1 MNRGG
6 GGYAAPMGR
15 RVKEGSGPNDGFKF
29 WQNRPVSCIVM
40 GVGISSLGGGIP
52 HEIVRSEQNFRLFL
66 VMMFLQFTGSRHK
79 MLLSYVDLYLL

>member
-29 WQNRPVSCIVM
+29 RQNRPVSCIVM
-40 GVGISSLGGGIP
+40 GVGISSLGGGSLMKSF
-52 HEIVRSEQNFRLFL
+52 VRCRIFGEGVSSVRTPAQKCY
-66 VMMFLQFTGSRHK
+66 SR
-79 MLLSYVDLYLL
+79 M